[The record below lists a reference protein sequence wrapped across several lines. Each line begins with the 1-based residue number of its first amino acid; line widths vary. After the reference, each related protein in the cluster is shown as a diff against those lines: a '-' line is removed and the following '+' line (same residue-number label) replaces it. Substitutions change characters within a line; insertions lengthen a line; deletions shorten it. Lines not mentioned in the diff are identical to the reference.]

1 MVLLPALVF
10 SSQVEGARVLQIGRQ
25 HDSLV
30 ASFSRE
36 LNSQIP
42 GIERD
47 EDKVEVL
54 GRQILGSKRVE
65 STDSIPKSTGISNV
79 FPGQSREARCEEKT
93 SQVSPSFRRF
103 AASLEFLDANSV
115 PALTSAR
122 Q

>member
-25 HDSLV
+25 HDGLV
-30 ASFSRE
+30 ASFPRE

-79 FPGQSREARCEEKT
+79 FPGQSR
-93 SQVSPSFRRF
+93 
-103 AASLEFLDANSV
+103 
-115 PALTSAR
+115 
-122 Q
+122 